1 MKRREFITLL
11 GGAAAWPLAARAQQ
25 QAMPVIGYLSSL
37 PADINPIFMQAFRQ
51 MLFAKIVPNIRRLG
65 LLTPRVREHFASIG
79 VLQFED
85 LPDSSQDEGVTV
97 PPALAAFFGALGAP
111 LPT

>member
-1 MKRREFITLL
+1 MREVWERL
-11 GGAAAWPLAARAQQ
+11 GYDVDTWIKWAIETP
-25 QAMPVIGYLSSL
+25 
-37 PADINPIFMQAFRQ
+37 FMQAFRQ

-85 LPDSSQDEGVTV
+85 LPDSSQDEGVTM